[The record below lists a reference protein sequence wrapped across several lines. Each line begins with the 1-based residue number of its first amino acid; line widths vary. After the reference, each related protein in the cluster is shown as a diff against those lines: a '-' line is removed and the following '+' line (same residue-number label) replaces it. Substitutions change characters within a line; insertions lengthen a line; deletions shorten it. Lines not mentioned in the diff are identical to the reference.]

1 MEDLDEDLVS
11 ELTPKKWSLNKK
23 SMEPRQGH

>member
-1 MEDLDEDLVS
+1 MEDLDEDFVL
-11 ELTPKKWSLNKK
+11 ELTPKKWSLNKR

>member
-1 MEDLDEDLVS
+1 MEDLDEDLVL
-11 ELTPKKWSLNKK
+11 ELTPKKWSLNKR